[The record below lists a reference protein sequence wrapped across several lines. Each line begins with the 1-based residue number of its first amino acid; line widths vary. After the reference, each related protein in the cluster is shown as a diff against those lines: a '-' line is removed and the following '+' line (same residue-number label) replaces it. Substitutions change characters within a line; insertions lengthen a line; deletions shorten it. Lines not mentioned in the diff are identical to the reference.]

1 VTSSTKLEVIKFI
14 WSVRGAREK
23 NNKTRNTIRNTS
35 EQITR
40 DKPIH
45 KIEMDIALRAGLE

>member
-1 VTSSTKLEVIKFI
+1 MCE
-14 WSVRGAREK
+14 EK
-23 NNKTRNTIRNTS
+23 NNKTKNMIRNTS

-45 KIEMDIALRAGLE
+45 NIEMDIALRAGQERL